1 MQHILGVTIQH
12 NANTIYQQKS
22 TSHKIRIKSKHS
34 AIERREASAL
44 CRANCC
50 SRCGMRGE
58 VRLGY
63 LSVLVVALGAPLGGA
78 THLLD
83 LALTENLDVVRVE
96 MVKPR
101 DLNVKLV
108 LRCLRYRQH
117 LLLDDLR
124 SPHAAVA
131 SERAGRG
138 RGSGGVGAWA
148 GGWDG
153 RGSCSMAA

>member
-1 MQHILGVTIQH
+1 
-12 NANTIYQQKS
+12 
-22 TSHKIRIKSKHS
+22 
-34 AIERREASAL
+34 
-44 CRANCC
+44 
-50 SRCGMRGE
+50 MRGE

-83 LALTENLDVVRVE
+83 LALTENLDVVRVK

-124 SPHAAVA
+124 SPHTAVA